1 VIYKNILKIRF
12 TRYYMQEYPVN
23 PLISIIIVNFNGLR
37 FLEPCL
43 TSVTRQSYKKFEI
56 IFVDN
61 GSSDGSAGFI
71 REHYP
76 SAKIVETGKNLG
88 FAGGTN
94 AGIRLAQGEWIL
106 TLNNDT
112 IVDPHFLEEIQ
123 KPFLQDPRTGMCGC
137 KLVLPD
143 GRINSTAICLSR
155 SGAAWDRGMGEI
167 DTGQYDTPDEIF
179 GPCAGAALFRRSM
192 LDEIGLF
199 DEDFFLF
206 MEDVDLAFRARLSG
220 WKCRYVPTARVVHIH
235 GGTAGFKSDIS
246 IYYGNRNLVWYVV
259 KNYPVRT
266 LLLSSPWII
275 GRNCADIPYYF
286 LKGQGLTIIRVK
298 IDILKGIVTM
308 MKKRRKIKKTVPDA
322 AIEKWIQMW
331 SHTPAKK
338 IA

>member
-1 VIYKNILKIRF
+1 
-12 TRYYMQEYPVN
+12 MQECLDT
-23 PLISIIIVNFNGLR
+23 PLISIIIVNYDGLH

-43 TSVTRQSYKKFEI
+43 SSITNQTYKKFEI
-56 IFVDN
+56 VFVDN
-61 GSSDGSAGFI
+61 GSSDGSAGFV

-88 FAGGTN
+88 FAGGNN
-94 AGIRLAQGEWIL
+94 AGIRIAQGEFIL

-123 KPFLQDPRTGMCGC
+123 KPFLRDPRTGMCGS
-137 KLVLPD
+137 KMVLPD
-143 GRINSTAICLSR
+143 GRINSTAICISR
-155 SGAAWDRGMGEI
+155 SGAAWDRGMGEP
-167 DTGQYDTPDEIF
+167 DHGQYDVAEEIF
-179 GPCAGAALFRRSM
+179 GPCAGAALYRRLM

-220 WKCRYVPTARVVHIH
+220 WKCMYVPTARVVHIH

-259 KNYPVRT
+259 KNFPLRT

-275 GRNCADIPYYF
+275 TRNCADIPYYF
-286 LKGQGLTIIRVK
+286 IHGKGHAIVRAKIDMVKGFVSMVRKRKSIIR
-298 IDILKGIVTM
+298 
-308 MKKRRKIKKTVPDA
+308 RVPAD
-322 AIEKWIQMW
+322 AIEKWIHVW
-331 SHTPAKK
+331 SHVRKS
-338 IA
+338 